1 MDCREC
7 RKVLEIDEEVCM
19 ECQEKIEIDEELT
32 TFLDNLKKTLPQCL
46 IDFLLISV
54 FKPFF
59 GESL

>member
-32 TFLDNLKKTLPQCL
+32 TFLDNLKTIKSRR
-46 IDFLLISV
+46 I
-54 FKPFF
+54 K
-59 GESL
+59 